1 MSAPDRDADAGL
13 AELVILAISEDLVLL
28 EWFRSLGKLPH
39 NLRENAILQV
49 TSSMAAADEDPD
61 LILAVSRLRNSDFLQ
76 AVASTLADLADE

>member
-1 MSAPDRDADAGL
+1 MSAPDCDADAGL